1 MFSCKAPMS
10 HRSITSLHH
19 EQLLVCLYMHAH
31 WKNPLLNI
39 PIFTYVFIQFE
50 SYREMFGGLDLEN
63 LI

>member
-1 MFSCKAPMS
+1 
-10 HRSITSLHH
+10 LHH